1 MILYTAHSAYQNV
14 NVGSKSVCE
23 VDSKTLDKSI
33 RLVGNF
39 ESHIGAIEVFY
50 NNTWGG
56 ICFDNFNA
64 AEGHVACRDLGYSGI
79 NNYTSVR

>member
-1 MILYTAHSAYQNV
+1 MILYTAHGAYQNV

-23 VDSKTLDKSI
+23 VDSKIQDKSI

-50 NNTWGG
+50 NTWGG
-56 ICFDNFNA
+56 ICLDNFYA

-79 NNYTSVR
+79 NNYASVR